1 MNSLNKK
8 YEIVLKEQDASAD
21 SEDNRKAGLNAL
33 SDHVKQL
40 NIAKEQAQ
48 KYTAAIDEFN
58 NIFQTLKYLSRD
70 SLLRRYARKLDDN
83 ADNVSEEERDFL
95 NAFYTLNQDQ
105 LHVMVRDNR
114 LSPLD

>member
-40 NIAKEQAQ
+40 NIAKEQAR
-48 KYTAAIDEFN
+48 KYTAAIDELN
-58 NIFQTLKYLSRD
+58 NIFQLLKHLSRD
-70 SLLRRYARKLDDN
+70 SLLRRYAKKLQINDL
-83 ADNVSEEERDFL
+83 ALSEEENDFL
-95 NAFYTLNQDQ
+95 NAFYTVEHDQ
-105 LHVMVRDNR
+105 LRDIVRDNR
-114 LSPLD
+114 FSPLD